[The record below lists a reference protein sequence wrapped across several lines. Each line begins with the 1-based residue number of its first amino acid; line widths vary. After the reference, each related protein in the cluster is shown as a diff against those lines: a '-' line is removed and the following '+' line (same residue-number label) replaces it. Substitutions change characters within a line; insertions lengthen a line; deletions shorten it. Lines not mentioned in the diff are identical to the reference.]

1 MGVAVYTDGK
11 TFSAPTL
18 AIYNVES
25 KPVIK
30 QKIQAKVGSRNQRE
44 NDAQAMKKEE
54 LKQEGG
60 EVLNELAVP
69 AVFVGLQ
76 QTLTKRKNSS
86 NKRRFHSRRKYRR

>member
-1 MGVAVYTDGK
+1 MSSVTSHSPAMVQSGGK
-11 TFSAPTL
+11 
-18 AIYNVES
+18 NKE
-25 KPVIK
+25 
-30 QKIQAKVGSRNQRE
+30 RE
-44 NDAQAMKKEE
+44 ELKEEIKEE